1 MPRDP
6 LIALVGKPSSGKS
19 TTLNSLTDTTAKVG
33 NFPFTTIEP
42 NHAIGYLH
50 LACACSRTSLP
61 NNTPPSPSAPTP
73 LHLRCKP
80 NYGACLNG
88 IRSVPIELLDVAGLV
103 PGAHLGKGLGNKFLD
118 DLRHADA
125 FIHVVDVSGTTDQEG
140 KATRGYDPS
149 ADIAWLRDE
158 IVRWVLGNLMQKWGG
173 LKRRHTGI
181 KATAVETLQGQFSGY
196 GSTSAVVARTLDR
209 LALKQPLQEWD
220 DKTIELVVNTFVDE
234 KFPTVIALNKIDHP
248 DADKNVA
255 KIARVEPAERLVL
268 CSAISEVFLRRLAK
282 QGFVRYSPGSE
293 FVDTR
298 EDLIEQGDPDGGGLK
313 EMDEKLRTRIE
324 NLKDMVLY
332 RFGSTGV
339 NQVLTRASEVLGLVP
354 VFPVR
359 NIASFGSGDG
369 GGAGE
374 RAAVF
379 RDCVL
384 VKKGS
389 TVGDVYR
396 KVMGDAPMAYVETV
410 GGVRVGED
418 DEVGVGKNDISPF
431 IPRPSYNT
439 KRPSRRPDISTI
451 KSMPSPPPQRTTCDN
466 HLHHRLRCF
475 VPYLQQLYPAS
486 SSTQT
491 PAAASTGP
499 SLPPTSETGSGIRH
513 TDHHATHPLPPST
526 LEPSP
531 MPPIAPPQ
539 TFRLYTPGTPLI
551 PLRERRWR
559 TRALTTADAP
569 APAPPPHWAQG
580 STPDNDVPW
589 YADDEDEDGYE
600 TEDVSPRTILP
611 RRRPGAGRRRR
622 TSPVEIPGL
631 GRRVAGVASR
641 PWVAEPWRGGEPI
654 PQRPGSDSEE
664 TMSADEV
671 PMPDHILRS
680 IEDLVA
686 SPSQHSPA
694 TRQAL
699 SMLNPG
705 REAGIGLGITGLPTL
720 HTVPRYRVPEV
731 HWPEHR
737 PVSRSSSFVYGGSD
751 TADRDSG
758 AYLADDSMSSS
769 DDGDAVGGNDWED
782 DSRDRFM
789 SARQTPEEGV
799 FTLELHKSSASSN
812 DSFTT
817 APQRPVNPTGS
828 RSSSPFGVLRPAAN
842 GVLDYASV
850 PMRRYVGNGLV
861 DPLGRTERLSIFTE
875 ARMTA
880 DEEDAD
886 EDDML
891 D

>member
-50 LACACSRTSLP
+50 LPCACSRTSLP
-61 NNTPPSPSAPTP
+61 NNTPPTPSDPTP

-88 IRSVPIELLDVAGLV
+88 TRSVPIELLDVAGLV
-103 PGAHLGKGLGNKFLD
+103 PGPHLGKGLGNKFLD

-125 FIHVVDVSGTTDQEG
+125 LIHVVDVSGTTDQEG

-173 LKRRHTGI
+173 LKRRHTAI

-220 DKTIELVVNTFVDE
+220 DKTIELVVNAFVDE

-255 KIARVEPAERLVL
+255 KIARAEPAERLVL

-293 FVDTR
+293 FVDSR

-418 DEVGVGKNDISPF
+418 DEVGVGKND
-431 IPRPSYNT
+431 
-439 KRPSRRPDISTI
+439 
-451 KSMPSPPPQRTTCDN
+451 
-466 HLHHRLRCF
+466 
-475 VPYLQQLYPAS
+475 
-486 SSTQT
+486 
-491 PAAASTGP
+491 
-499 SLPPTSETGSGIRH
+499 
-513 TDHHATHPLPPST
+513 
-526 LEPSP
+526 
-531 MPPIAPPQ
+531 
-539 TFRLYTPGTPLI
+539 
-551 PLRERRWR
+551 
-559 TRALTTADAP
+559 
-569 APAPPPHWAQG
+569 
-580 STPDNDVPW
+580 
-589 YADDEDEDGYE
+589 
-600 TEDVSPRTILP
+600 VS
-611 RRRPGAGRRRR
+611 
-622 TSPVEIPGL
+622 V
-631 GRRVAGVASR
+631 
-641 PWVAEPWRGGEPI
+641 
-654 PQRPGSDSEE
+654 
-664 TMSADEV
+664 
-671 PMPDHILRS
+671 
-680 IEDLVA
+680 
-686 SPSQHSPA
+686 
-694 TRQAL
+694 
-699 SMLNPG
+699 
-705 REAGIGLGITGLPTL
+705 
-720 HTVPRYRVPEV
+720 
-731 HWPEHR
+731 
-737 PVSRSSSFVYGGSD
+737 
-751 TADRDSG
+751 
-758 AYLADDSMSSS
+758 
-769 DDGDAVGGNDWED
+769 
-782 DSRDRFM
+782 
-789 SARQTPEEGV
+789 SARICGC
-799 FTLELHKSSASSN
+799 FWA
-812 DSFTT
+812 T
-817 APQRPVNPTGS
+817 AP
-828 RSSSPFGVLRPAAN
+828 FG
-842 GVLDYASV
+842 
-850 PMRRYVGNGLV
+850 
-861 DPLGRTERLSIFTE
+861 
-875 ARMTA
+875 
-880 DEEDAD
+880 
-886 EDDML
+886 
-891 D
+891 

>member
-50 LACACSRTSLP
+50 LPCACSRTSLP
-61 NNTPPSPSAPTP
+61 NNTPPTPSDPTP

-88 IRSVPIELLDVAGLV
+88 TRSVPIELLDVAGLV

-125 FIHVVDVSGTTDQEG
+125 LIHVVDVSGTTDQEG

-173 LKRRHTGI
+173 LKRRHTAI

-220 DKTIELVVNTFVDE
+220 DKTIELVVNAFVDE

-255 KIARVEPAERLVL
+255 KIARAEPAERLVL

-293 FVDTR
+293 FVDSR

-418 DEVGVGKNDISPF
+418 DEVGVGKNDILSF
-431 IPRPSYNT
+431 KN
-439 KRPSRRPDISTI
+439 
-451 KSMPSPPPQRTTCDN
+451 
-466 HLHHRLRCF
+466 
-475 VPYLQQLYPAS
+475 
-486 SSTQT
+486 
-491 PAAASTGP
+491 
-499 SLPPTSETGSGIRH
+499 
-513 TDHHATHPLPPST
+513 
-526 LEPSP
+526 
-531 MPPIAPPQ
+531 
-539 TFRLYTPGTPLI
+539 
-551 PLRERRWR
+551 
-559 TRALTTADAP
+559 
-569 APAPPPHWAQG
+569 
-580 STPDNDVPW
+580 
-589 YADDEDEDGYE
+589 
-600 TEDVSPRTILP
+600 IL
-611 RRRPGAGRRRR
+611 
-622 TSPVEIPGL
+622 
-631 GRRVAGVASR
+631 
-641 PWVAEPWRGGEPI
+641 
-654 PQRPGSDSEE
+654 
-664 TMSADEV
+664 
-671 PMPDHILRS
+671 
-680 IEDLVA
+680 A

-694 TRQAL
+694 SEQAM

-705 REAGIGLGITGLPTL
+705 VDVGVGLGITGLPMFRTGPG
-720 HTVPRYRVPEV
+720 HRVPEAS
-731 HWPEHR
+731 WPEHR
-737 PVSRSSSFVYGGSD
+737 PVSMSSSFVYEGSAF
-751 TADRDSG
+751 TDRDNS
-758 AYLADDSMSSS
+758 AYSADDSMSSS
-769 DDGDAVGGNDWED
+769 DDDDAVGSNDWED
-782 DSRDRFM
+782 DSRGMFM

-799 FTLELHKSSASSN
+799 FTLELSESPGSSD

-861 DPLGRTERLSIFTE
+861 DPLGRTERVSIFRE
-875 ARMTA
+875 ARMSA
-880 DEEDAD
+880 SEGEDAD
-886 EDDML
+886 EDDMVG
-891 D
+891 